1 VVPKE
6 AKMFAK
12 QIQKDVKVGEDTV
25 VVRKLSGKTLGKA
38 RGAKRADQVQ
48 SMRDIGADL
57 IKAFQE
63 GKKANDPKVQEVEVA
78 AAVPEPTPE
87 EMEKARKATFS
98 DYDQEIVLNAGIV
111 RWTAKEPVNADSI
124 GDLDEE
130 SAKILFTAILDLSV
144 SALDAAEVSGKG

>member
-1 VVPKE
+1 
-6 AKMFAK
+6 MFAK

-38 RGAKRADQVQ
+38 RVAKRADQVQ

-63 GKKANDPKVQEVEVA
+63 GRKTESKVQEVEVA
-78 AAVPEPTPE
+78 AAAPEPTPE
-87 EMEKARKATFS
+87 ELEKARKATFS